1 MPSGGTNGLFSQKAA
16 PFWFD
21 RPGCGDRR
29 CLAEN
34 DPPTDRRRLAHRLS
48 LRAEDHSCRS
58 RRGRVSFHADPDCF
72 VLGAMRMPAHEEA
85 PGRATGG
92 NSNGN
97 FAGINLGFQDTA
109 QQRHQDGDCIYG
121 RGVWLYREAGWR
133 GVLPLPPAAKSP
145 PPKGFTGYDGSWP
158 TTAQVEEW
166 VALRPS
172 DSNLMLR
179 VEHGVVGIDVD
190 AYGSKTGAQTLKQ
203 AEARW
208 GSLPPTFRSSARSED
223 RLSG

>member
-1 MPSGGTNGLFSQKAA
+1 
-16 PFWFD
+16 
-21 RPGCGDRR
+21 
-29 CLAEN
+29 
-34 DPPTDRRRLAHRLS
+34 
-48 LRAEDHSCRS
+48 
-58 RRGRVSFHADPDCF
+58 
-72 VLGAMRMPAHEEA
+72 MRMPAHEEA

-190 AYGSKTGAQTLKQ
+190 AYGSKTGAQTLKRLFVIQ
-203 AEARW
+203 SALTSAW
-208 GSLPPTFRSSARSED
+208 SAPLWSSERI
-223 RLSG
+223 R